1 MNSIDILVMEPG
13 LSRRELLARAAV
25 AVPVL
30 AGAAR
35 LAPPAAAQTA
45 DTIVK
50 PLPPEWFTRIGTN
63 AEMRWD
69 AVRELGY
76 LVPNERFFVRNHT
89 ATPAIDPRTWR
100 LRVHGSGLRRPDG
113 IALTYRELRR
123 MPSRTITAAIECAGN
138 GRSFFAS
145 QQGTPATGSA
155 WKLGAI
161 GVARW
166 RGVPLRAVLER
177 AGLTRHAVDVLPVG
191 LDAEVG
197 TDGHVRRP
205 LPIAKALDDVLVAY
219 EMNGAPLPP
228 DHGFPVRLVVPGWVG
243 IASIKWLGELEVAD
257 HPLVSP
263 WNTKS
268 YRMIGPRTR
277 PTRRRSPTSRSERL
291 RAPLERRCP
300 RATDRLHRRSWSGT
314 AAIRVEVSTDG
325 GPLARRTCRPDVRAR
340 VAVEHD
346 VLPDGRPRLPAG
358 RAAADRAAGEER
370 VRAALGG
377 AARPRPHGPAR
388 GTLVVGR
395 GGDRAR
401 RGEHRRRRALA
412 AGPAPRA
419 EPAARLGAVV
429 GAVAARRRRPAR
441 AARTGDRPRGAPP
454 ARVRPVQPGGLPVLG
469 RGPAS
474 GRRDLIRARLDSNLT
489 ALYQRARDHLERSG
503 DGRPDR
509 DGRQRRAR

>member
-89 ATPAIDPRTWR
+89 ATPAIDPRTWQ

-263 WNTKS
+263 WNTTS
-268 YRMIGPRTR
+268 YRMVGPDYPPDAPPLTVQ
-277 PTRRRSPTSRSERL
+277 PVKSAFALPWE
-291 RAPLERRCP
+291 APLARGR
-300 RATDRLHRRSWSGT
+300 TVRLEGRSWSGA
-314 AAIRVEVSTDG
+314 AAIAHVEVSTDG
-325 GPLARRTCRPDVRAR
+325 GARW
-340 VAVEHD
+340 
-346 VLPDGRPRLPAG
+346 
-358 RAAADRAAGEER
+358 
-370 VRAALGG
+370 
-377 AARPRPHGPAR
+377 
-388 GTLVVGR
+388 
-395 GGDRAR
+395 
-401 RGEHRRRRALA
+401 
-412 AGPAPRA
+412 
-419 EPAARLGAVV
+419 
-429 GAVAARRRRPAR
+429 
-441 AARTGDRPRGAPP
+441 
-454 ARVRPVQPGGLPVLG
+454 Q
-469 RGPAS
+469 
-474 GRRDLIRARLDSNLT
+474 RARLHGPNPPRAWVRWSVPWRPGVAGRHELLARATDRAGRRQPASVPFNQ
-489 ALYQRARDHLERSG
+489 AGYQFWAVVRH
-503 DGRPDR
+503 PVVVT
-509 DGRQRRAR
+509 